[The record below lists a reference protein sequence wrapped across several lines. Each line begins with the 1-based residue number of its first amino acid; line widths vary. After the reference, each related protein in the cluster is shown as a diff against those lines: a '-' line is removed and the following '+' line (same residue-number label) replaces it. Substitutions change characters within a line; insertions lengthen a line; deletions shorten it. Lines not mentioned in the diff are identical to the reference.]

1 MTTAIVFV
9 STLTLALAAFALGAT
24 MLLYGG

>member
-9 STLTLALAAFALGAT
+9 STLGLALASFALGAT